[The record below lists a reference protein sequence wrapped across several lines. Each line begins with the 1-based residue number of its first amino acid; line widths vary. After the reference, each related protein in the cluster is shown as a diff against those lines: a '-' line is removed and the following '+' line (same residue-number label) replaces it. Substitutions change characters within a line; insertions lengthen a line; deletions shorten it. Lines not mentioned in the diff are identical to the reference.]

1 MSGLKSAL
9 TAALS
14 GSPAKP
20 AKDEEE
26 RKLDPHAF
34 PCISEEQP
42 MSAEQA
48 AEGLA
53 TLDIK
58 RSSLPSMA
66 PTMSRSL
73 EGGRSGV
80 RGGRSCCCAVLGC
93 GGPRAKLGFA
103 VWRAGA
109 VPDRGMQT
117 LDAIRRACQSVGSW
131 TGRRPEAGPAAAAVM
146 PIPTAGSD
154 PPRRW
159 TTISTPSTPGAGGR
173 CCPPP
178 W

>member
-20 AKDEEE
+20 AKDEEQ

-53 TLDIK
+53 ALDMN
-58 RSSLPSMA
+58 RGSLPSMA

-73 EGGRSGV
+73 EGS
-80 RGGRSCCCAVLGC
+80 RGGVSGARWCYCAGLKCC
-93 GGPRAKLGFA
+93 GPGAKLGFA
-103 VWRAGA
+103 LWGPGA
-109 VPDRGMQT
+109 IPDWGVQT
-117 LDAIRRACQSVGSW
+117 LDSSRRACQSGGSW
-131 TGRRPEAGPAAAAVM
+131 PGSRPRLDLPW
-146 PIPTAGSD
+146 
-154 PPRRW
+154 PP
-159 TTISTPSTPGAGGR
+159 
-173 CCPPP
+173 
-178 W
+178 